1 MSKDFLKVNKKWLS
15 NTEFSLLE
23 KLIVAQIDEL
33 VRNKGLC
40 YMTDEQFA
48 VAFGVSTQKV
58 TRAMKKLADNNIIQR
73 NTKTVSNNGKA
84 SKYRTLKAIVK
95 YDYSLPEGIVTSDYS
110 LEEGIVKNDK
120 RNSQNDSQGIVTS
133 DYIKDNLKDNI
144 KDNLRERKIEDLSEK
159 ELQSI
164 KQDYKGHMSYNDM
177 KQKYNLKAITREQL
191 ESIDALLRAKQQERQ
206 KAERAK
212 DDALYAEHK
221 SIMDYIG
228 STSISALNKCLDYVG
243 LDITA
248 FTDFANKHQE
258 YSFDSYNAKMDAF
271 GYHKDCDGKRVC
283 NMLYKDYLQQG
294 INASC

>member
-1 MSKDFLKVNKKWLS
+1 MSNNFLKVNKELLS
-15 NTEFSLLE
+15 NKELSLLE
-23 KLIVAQIDEL
+23 KLIVAQITEL
-33 VRNKGLC
+33 ELNEQVC
-40 YMTDEQFA
+40 YMTDKQFA
-48 VAFGVSTQKV
+48 DAFGVSTQQV

-73 NTKTVSNNGKA
+73 NTKTVSNNGQA

-95 YDYSLPEGIVTSDYS
+95 YDYSLEK
-110 LEEGIVKNDK
+110 GIVKNEK

-221 SIMDYIG
+221 FIMDYIG
-228 STSISALNKCLDYVG
+228 STSKTVLDKCLASVG
-243 LDITA
+243 LDINTFA
-248 FTDFANKHQE
+248 DFASKHQE
-258 YSFDSYNAKMDAF
+258 YSVDSYNAKKKDF
-271 GYHKDCDGKRVC
+271 GYHQDCDGKRVC
-283 NMLYKDYLQQG
+283 DVSYVNYLKQG
-294 INASC
+294 INAFC

>member
-1 MSKDFLKVNKKWLS
+1 MSEGFLRVNKELLS
-15 NTEFSLLE
+15 NKDLSLLE
-23 KLIVAQIDEL
+23 KLIVAQITEL
-33 VRNKGLC
+33 ELNEQVC
-40 YMTDEQFA
+40 YMSDKKFA
-48 VAFGVSTQKV
+48 DAFGVSTQQV

-73 NTKTVSNNGKA
+73 NTKTVSNNGQA

-95 YDYSLPEGIVTSDYS
+95 SDYS
-110 LEEGIVKNDK
+110 LEKGIVKNEK

-191 ESIDALLRAKQQERQ
+191 ENIDALLLAKRQERQ

-221 SIMDYIG
+221 YIMDYIG
-228 STSISALNKCLDYVG
+228 GTSKTVLDKCLASVG
-243 LDITA
+243 LDINTFA
-248 FTDFANKHQE
+248 DFASKHQE
-258 YSFDSYNAKMDAF
+258 YSVDSYNAKKNDF
-271 GYHKDCDGKRVC
+271 GYHQDCDGKIVC
-283 NMLYKDYLQQG
+283 NVSYVNYLKQG
-294 INASC
+294 INAFC